1 MPTQTGSIDMKGQ
14 KAAADIGLEV
24 DQHFWYDSS
33 GAHVTEVTQE
43 EFTDPSDP
51 SYHSGGNTLMTSTD
65 VKIRDGVTDLAIFG
79 SGGAVV
85 GENASGKSRTEI
97 GTDGMQIYQNVN
109 GTDKLIANLGYGDGN
124 NDVGGTSKQPYYKLG
139 SGIANDNYSTSVA
152 YKRGMQAVYGGK
164 TYVCIYDMSV
174 GEAWT
179 PSHWE
184 IAIGNYSVSEGEIT
198 AASGAYSHAEGSANT
213 AHGQN
218 AHAEGESCI
227 AWGDYSHAQNRFT
240 KAFGD
245 HQTVIGK
252 YNDNQL
258 NNAFEIGNGT
268 SDNARS
274 NALTVDWDGNVCMAL
289 DTTAA
294 SGTDHDLYAAIN
306 ALGWAS
312 DVIV

>member
-1 MPTQTGSIDMKGQ
+1 MATQTGSIDL
-14 KAAADIGLEV
+14 KAAKKAHDDAEKVATNYVADISNGILVHPDNDNTNGVQITNKV
-24 DQHFWYDSS
+24 DIIRNSAS
-33 GAHVTEVTQE
+33 VA
-43 EFTDPSDP
+43 EF
-51 SYHSGGNTLMTSTD
+51 GTSAR
-65 VKIRDGVTDLAIFG
+65 I
-79 SGGAVV
+79 

-97 GTDGMQIYQNVN
+97 GTAGMQIYQNVN

-124 NDVGGTSKQPYYKLG
+124 NDVGGTSNQPYFKFG

-164 TYVCIYDMSV
+164 AYVCIYDMSV

-184 IAIGNYSVSEGEIT
+184 IAIGNYSVSEGNIT

-213 AHGQN
+213 AHGQT
-218 AHAEGESCI
+218 AHVEGESCI

-245 HQTVIGK
+245 YQTVIGK

-268 SDNARS
+268 ADNARS
-274 NALTVDWDGNVCMAL
+274 NAMTVDWDGNGVFAGKL
-289 DTTAA
+289 TVGAA
-294 SGTDHDLYAAIN
+294 PVNNMDVATKKYVDDNSGGGDPGENGGYDN
-306 ALGWAS
+306 
-312 DVIV
+312 D

>member
-24 DQHFWYDSS
+24 DQHFWYDST

-109 GTDKLIANLGYGDGN
+109 GTDTEIANLGYGPGKDSG
-124 NDVGGTSKQPYYKLG
+124 GGTSDAPYYTLG
-139 SGIANDNYSTSVA
+139 TRASGSD
-152 YKRGMQAVYGGK
+152 
-164 TYVCIYDMSV
+164 
-174 GEAWT
+174 
-179 PSHWE
+179 
-184 IAIGNYSVSEGEIT
+184 IGNYSVVAGYGCT
-198 AASGAYSHAEGSANT
+198 ASGPWSYAEGMQTEAAIGASHAEGYRTYA
-213 AHGQN
+213 AGY
-218 AHAEGESCI
+218 AHAEGSWCE
-227 AWGDYSHAQNRFT
+227 ANGPASHAQNNYT
-240 KAFGD
+240 IASSAS
-245 HQTVIGK
+245 QTALGKFNEEDNADTYAVIV
-252 YNDNQL
+252 
-258 NNAFEIGNGT
+258 GNGT
-268 SDNARS
+268 GAGANRS
-274 NALTVDWDGNVCMAL
+274 NALTVDWGGNVCMAL

>member
-43 EFTDPSDP
+43 EFTDPTDP

-97 GTDGMQIYQNVN
+97 DSGGMQVLRNIN
-109 GTDKLIANLGYGDGN
+109 GSDKEIAHLGYGPGNDGQ
-124 NDVGGTSKQPYYKLG
+124 GGTSNNPYFTFG
-139 SGIANDNYSTSVA
+139 RRISGY
-152 YKRGMQAVYGGK
+152 
-164 TYVCIYDMSV
+164 
-174 GEAWT
+174 
-179 PSHWE
+179 
-184 IAIGNYSVSEGEIT
+184 AIGNYSVAEGYGVI
-198 AASGAYSHAEGSANT
+198 ASGYSSHAEGGGEASGEYSHAEGIATT
-213 AHGQN
+213 ASGDYS
-218 AHAEGESCI
+218 HAEGI
-227 AWGDYSHAQNRFT
+227 ATTARGDYSHAQNYYT
-240 KAFGD
+240 EAYSEA
-245 HQTVIGK
+245 QTAIGK
-252 YNDNQL
+252 FNKTDMFDEFAL
-258 NNAFEIGNGT
+258 IIGNGT
-268 SDNARS
+268 AGNALS
-274 NALTVDWDGNVCMAL
+274 NALTVDWSGDVFLAL

-294 SGTDHDLYAAIN
+294 SGTDHDLYAAIT
-306 ALGWAS
+306 ALSWES